1 MTVGQL
7 TGPNSLLN
15 ANNTSVKK
23 ALGRDEFL
31 QLLVAQLKNQNPMDP
46 INGADFAA
54 QLAQFSQLENLMQ
67 INQTMLQM
75 VQLQQLA
82 QAASLVGRRV
92 QYQPLDSES
101 IRTGV
106 ITHVHLTNNGLTLQ
120 VDEQTVTPAQI
131 RAFLA

>member
-7 TGPNSLLN
+7 TGANNLLN
-15 ANNTSVKK
+15 ANNTSNKK
-23 ALGRDEFL
+23 PLGRDEFL

-46 INGADFAA
+46 IDGADFAA
-54 QLAQFSQLENLMQ
+54 QLAQFSQLESLMQ

-92 QYQPLDSES
+92 QYQPLDSENTR
-101 IRTGV
+101 IGV
-106 ITHVHLTNNGLTLQ
+106 ITGVHLTKNGLTLQ
-120 VDEQTVTPAQI
+120 VDGQTVTPAQI